1 MIVVKLK
8 PFAEIASMLGQY
20 QSILIVGCDGC
31 SGIYEVGGLK
41 RAEILKQQ
49 LEIARELR
57 KGGKIRVKT
66 VSIPRQCDT
75 DIVANKLRREVAEQ
89 EAILSL
95 GCGVGVQ
102 TLADIYDDKSV
113 FPGLDTMF
121 MGMENRSQGKLFER
135 CKACGDCILA
145 ETGGICPI
153 TRCAKGLLN
162 GPCGGQVNGK
172 CEVYGYT
179 RDCAWI
185 LIWTRLKQRGMM
197 NLFTKFRPFR
207 VNRQHSPRE
216 LEKTISV
223 SKH

>member
-1 MIVVKLK
+1 MIVSKLK
-8 PFAEIASMLGQY
+8 PFTEIASMLGQY
-20 QSILIVGCDGC
+20 QSILVVGCDGC

-41 RAEILKQQ
+41 QAEILKQQ
-49 LEIARELR
+49 LELARELR

-66 VSIPRQCDT
+66 VSIPRQCDV
-75 DIVANKLRREVAEQ
+75 DIVANKLRREVGEQ
-89 EAILSL
+89 EVILSL

-102 TLADIYDDKSV
+102 TLADIYDDKPV
-113 FPGLDTMF
+113 FPALDTMF
-121 MGMENRSQGKLFER
+121 IGMEDKNQGKLFEM

-162 GPCGGQVNGK
+162 GPCGGTVNSK

-185 LIWTRLKQRGMM
+185 LIWNRLKQRGMM